1 MALLKYNSQ
10 TMSLVEQIKNE
21 IKEAMKAK
29 DADKLTVLRSLTSGF
44 TNELVA
50 TGKTP
55 HDEVTDEIAM
65 TVIKRASKQRKDA
78 IEQFEKGG
86 RQDLADKEKI
96 ELKIIEAYLPEMMS
110 EDQIREIVI
119 KKKEE
124 LGINDK
130 SGMGQLMGA
139 VIKETGGQ
147 ADGQVVKKIV
157 DELL

>member
-1 MALLKYNSQ
+1 MTLI
-10 TMSLVEQIKNE
+10 EQIKNE
-21 IKEAMKAK
+21 IKEAMKSK
-29 DADKLTVLRSLTSGF
+29 DQVKLTVLRGLTSAF

-55 HDEVTDEIAM
+55 HDEVTDELAM

-86 RQDLADKEKI
+86 REDLVLKEKE
-96 ELKIIEAYLPEMMS
+96 ELEIVETYLPAMMS
-110 EDQIREIVI
+110 EEQTRKLVL

-124 LGINDK
+124 LGISDK

-139 VIKETGGQ
+139 VIKESQGQ
-147 ADGQVVKKIV
+147 ADGAVVKKIV
-157 DELL
+157 DEVLA

>member
-1 MALLKYNSQ
+1 MTLI
-10 TMSLVEQIKNE
+10 EQIKGE
-21 IKEAMKAK
+21 IKEAMKSK
-29 DADKLTVLRSLTSGF
+29 DQVKLTVLRGLTSSF

-55 HDEVTDEIAM
+55 HDEVTDELAM

-86 RQDLADKEKI
+86 REDLSQKEKE
-96 ELKIIEAYLPEMMS
+96 ELEIIESYLPEMMS
-110 EDQIREIVI
+110 EEQTRELVL

-124 LGINDK
+124 LGISDK

-139 VIKETGGQ
+139 VIKESQGQ
-147 ADGQVVKKIV
+147 ADGAVVKKIV
-157 DELL
+157 DEVLG